1 MKKSPIYTRTG
12 DKGMTSL
19 VDGSRTAK
27 NCVRIEAYG
36 TVDELNSF
44 IGVLIASEPLTDGDR
59 TLLTDIQARLFDI
72 GSYLASGN
80 AEMSQ
85 RLTPELDGT
94 LTEMEHAIDT
104 YDSEVPQ
111 LHSFILPQGAPSAA
125 AAHVA
130 RAVARRAERC
140 ILTFN
145 DELAAHAS
153 DADNNA
159 PAQVE
164 PSLLQFI
171 NRLSDYLFILS
182 RHCNMMAGIDDICW
196 HPAKSKRDATR

>member
-19 VDGSRTAK
+19 VDGTRLAK
-27 NCVRIEAYG
+27 NSVRIEAYG

-44 IGVLIASEPLTDGDR
+44 VGVLIAAEPLTGYDR
-59 TLLTDIQARLFDI
+59 ELLTDIQARLFDI

-80 AEMSQ
+80 AEMSE
-85 RLTPELDGT
+85 RLTPSLDGS
-94 LTEMEHAIDT
+94 LEALEHAIDL

-111 LHSFILPQGAPSAA
+111 LRSFVLPQGAPSAA

-130 RAVARRAERC
+130 RAVARRAERR
-140 ILTFN
+140 ILAFN
-145 DELAAHAS
+145 DYLAEHA
-153 DADNNA
+153 DDEGNTAQHCVA
-159 PAQVE
+159 PSVIKY
-164 PSLLQFI
+164 I

-182 RHCNMMAGIDDICW
+182 RHCNHIAGVADICW
-196 HPAKSKRDATR
+196 HLAKPKTQSGQ

>member
-19 VDGSRTAK
+19 VDGTRTPK

-36 TVDELNSF
+36 TVDELNSS
-44 IGVLIASEPLTDGDR
+44 IGVLIASQPLTDDDR
-59 TLLTDIQARLFDI
+59 AMLTDTQARLFDI

-80 AEMSQ
+80 AEMSE
-85 RLTPELDGT
+85 RLTPDLDAS
-94 LTEMEHAIDT
+94 LQSIEHTIDL
-104 YDSEVPQ
+104 YDAEVPR
-111 LHSFILPQGAPSAA
+111 LNSFVLPQGAPSAA

-130 RAVARRAERC
+130 RAVARRAERR
-140 ILTFN
+140 ILDFN

-153 DADNNA
+153 DEGNTTPLCVN
-159 PAQVE
+159 PEVIRY
-164 PSLLQFI
+164 I

-182 RHCNMMAGIDDICW
+182 RHCNHIAGIADICW
-196 HPAKSKRDATR
+196 SPVAHKQP